1 MCDDRTVMTP
11 RNHHHTVT
19 AQFCERYQVST
30 IIIYVSDV
38 FCMHVMYV
46 WAVYNTHIAFVY
58 EPQFIVYCRGLLMG
72 LASIA
77 VAVNHRRHTI
87 AKADNKGVLA
97 DIFRIFLYLVVVIGS
112 CILAWLLIASCLDRR
127 SLIMNRIGSLPNQEP
142 DGCSGVILTRLSS
155 AGSSVTGGLRL
166 KCRIR
171 SWCRASTATRRKSIC
186 VSATPVPTRR

>member
-1 MCDDRTVMTP
+1 M
-11 RNHHHTVT
+11 
-19 AQFCERYQVST
+19 ST

-38 FCMHVMYV
+38 FSMHVMYV

-97 DIFRIFLYLVVVIGS
+97 DIIRIFLYLVIMIGS
-112 CILAWLLIASCLDRR
+112 CILAWLLIVSCLDRR
-127 SLIMNRIGSLPNQEP
+127 SLMIIA
-142 DGCSGVILTRLSS
+142 S
-155 AGSSVTGGLRL
+155 AH
-166 KCRIR
+166 CRINSR
-171 SWCRASTATRRKSIC
+171 MDARAFSSRNPATSMARVFS
-186 VSATPVPTRR
+186 